1 MPWFDNLGKSR
12 TFGSLGSRTSWV
24 FIEQIV
30 YRVVHRIEQA
40 LLRSGY
46 QPFDEREH
54 VLAIQEEHV

>member
-1 MPWFDNLGKSR
+1 MPWFDNLGESR
-12 TFGSLGSRTSWV
+12 TFWSRWVANYLV
-24 FIEQIV
+24 FIEQIIF
-30 YRVVHRIEQA
+30 RVVHRIEQA